1 MSSRRLIGALAA
13 VAAIVVIGSFAYWRA
28 EGSPGTAAQFRERV
42 ADAGLDVDWDN
53 SGPRGGD
60 GSVSTDCGVVD
71 VTISELDGELW
82 LIAPIGN
89 ERLAAD
95 SFRALIACEWP
106 ED

>member
-1 MSSRRLIGALAA
+1 VTWRRLIVVLAA
-13 VAAIVVIGSFAYWRA
+13 VIAVTMIGSYAYWRD
-28 EGSPGTAAQFRERV
+28 EGSAGTPAQFRERV
-42 ADAGLDVDWDN
+42 AEAGLVVDWEN
-53 SGPRGGD
+53 NGPRGGD
-60 GSVSTDCGVVD
+60 GSVSTDCGPVD
-71 VTISELDGELW
+71 ITISDLDGELW